1 MYIYLLV
8 HVFNFTF
15 GEIEPIFF
23 SKLPLL
29 LKYELFH
36 MRI

>member
-1 MYIYLLV
+1 MY
-8 HVFNFTF
+8 FTF